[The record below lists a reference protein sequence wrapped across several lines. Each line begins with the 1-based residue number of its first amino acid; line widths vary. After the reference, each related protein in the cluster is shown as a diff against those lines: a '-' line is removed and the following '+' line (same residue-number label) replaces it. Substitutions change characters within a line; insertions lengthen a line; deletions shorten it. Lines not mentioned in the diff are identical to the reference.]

1 MTHRRRQ
8 RTHARSGDGTHLR
21 THAYDK
27 TARPRF
33 HAVPP
38 IIPSGLMAVTR
49 NAVRRGGP
57 TAQISGAEPL
67 ICQPTAIL
75 SAAPQARGGRPVWRN
90 QSPVTGDTKLAC
102 GAPKWHVG
110 GAVLNTWGSLSS
122 DNGLQRHDKEQK
134 TDLPGRE
141 VCCQQ
146 WSGEQEKGHGA
157 GTGRQWVMQHRG
169 HESRVPVFDPA
180 KLSNEKWAHTGETAF
195 GGHNEV
201 EKENIDAYVILSAR
215 VFRLLQLLS
224 CQMVL
229 SFRETWEKVI
239 FEKEK

>member
-1 MTHRRRQ
+1 MKNNVVRFGLFSLFHLHVYCVRTSHASGVKSYLLQTSSSDLFLPLVATRTQSILVSCANRGEQRKESQFNMTHRRRQ

-38 IIPSGLMAVTR
+38 IIPSGSMAVTR

-102 GAPKWHVG
+102 GAPK
-110 GAVLNTWGSLSS
+110 
-122 DNGLQRHDKEQK
+122 
-134 TDLPGRE
+134 
-141 VCCQQ
+141 
-146 WSGEQEKGHGA
+146 
-157 GTGRQWVMQHRG
+157 
-169 HESRVPVFDPA
+169 
-180 KLSNEKWAHTGETAF
+180 
-195 GGHNEV
+195 
-201 EKENIDAYVILSAR
+201 
-215 VFRLLQLLS
+215 
-224 CQMVL
+224 
-229 SFRETWEKVI
+229 
-239 FEKEK
+239 